1 VSVAGRL
8 IDTGARPARWN
19 LAMTAA
25 LATAHR
31 PDTREITLR
40 FQRFPPS
47 VLIGRHQRL
56 GEVVD
61 VERCRRLGVEIA
73 RRPTGGGAVYMAP
86 GILAWDVVADRQRFG
101 GRLPRAAAAIG
112 GGVAL
117 GLSRLG
123 AEAEFSPPGDV
134 RCRGRKLCGTSGY
147 VEGAAIVFQGT
158 VLIEFDPK
166 AMAEFLVVPGMTA
179 ATLAGEL
186 IGLGEALGRSP
197 RAGEVEAALAD
208 GIAAALGV
216 NFANDEPRT
225 EESALADRLYAIEY
239 GTDAFVAG
247 EEAA

>member
-1 VSVAGRL
+1 MSAGRL
-8 IDTGARPARWN
+8 IDTGVRPARWN

-25 LATAHR
+25 LAAAHR
-31 PDTREITLR
+31 PDAREVTLR

-56 GEVVD
+56 CEAVD
-61 VERCRRLGVEIA
+61 FERCRRLGVEIA
-73 RRPTGGGAVYMAP
+73 RRPTGGGAVYMAS

-101 GRLPRAAAAIG
+101 GQLPRAAAAIG

-123 AEAEFSPPGDV
+123 AVAEFSPPGDV

-147 VEGAAIVFQGT
+147 VDGSAIVFQGT
-158 VLIEFDPK
+158 VLIELDPQ
-166 AMAEFLVVPGMTA
+166 AMAEVLVAPGISA
-179 ATLAGEL
+179 ETLAGAL
-186 IGLGEALGRSP
+186 IDLREALGHTP
-197 RAGEVEAALAD
+197 RAGEVEAALAE
-208 GIAAALGV
+208 GLAAALGV
-216 NFANDEPRT
+216 HFSNEEPRA
-225 EESALADRLYAIEY
+225 EEIALADRLYVSEY

>member
-1 VSVAGRL
+1 MSAGRL
-8 IDTGARPARWN
+8 IDTGVKPARWN

-25 LATAHR
+25 LAAAHR
-31 PDTREITLR
+31 PDAREVTLR

-56 GEVVD
+56 SEAVD

-101 GRLPRAAAAIG
+101 GQLPRAATAIG

-123 AEAEFSPPGDV
+123 AAAEFSPPGDI

-147 VEGAAIVFQGT
+147 VDGAAIVFQGT
-158 VLIEFDPK
+158 VLIELDPQ
-166 AMAEFLVVPGMTA
+166 AMADVLVAPGMTA
-179 ATLAGEL
+179 ETLAGAL
-186 IGLGEALGRSP
+186 IGLREALGRAP
-197 RAGEVEAALAD
+197 RAGEVETALAH
-208 GIAAALGV
+208 GLAAALGV
-216 NFANDEPRT
+216 HFPASEPRA
-225 EESALADRLYAIEY
+225 EEIALADRLYAGEY

>member
-1 VSVAGRL
+1 MSVGRL
-8 IDTGARPARWN
+8 IDTGVRPARWN

-25 LATAHR
+25 LASAHR
-31 PDTREITLR
+31 PDAREVTLR

-56 GEVVD
+56 SEAVD

-101 GRLPRAAAAIG
+101 SRRSRAAAAIG

-123 AEAEFSPPGDV
+123 AAAEFSPPGDI

-147 VEGAAIVFQGT
+147 VDGAAIVFQGT
-158 VLIEFDPK
+158 VLIEFDSQV
-166 AMAEFLVVPGMTA
+166 MAEVLAASGMTA
-179 ATLAGEL
+179 AALAGAL
-186 IGLGEALGRSP
+186 IGLAEALGRAP
-197 RAGEVEAALAD
+197 APGEVEAALAD
-208 GIAAALGV
+208 GVAAALGV
-216 NFANDEPRT
+216 RFSDGAPRP
-225 EESALADRLYAIEY
+225 EETALATRLHASEY